1 MKHDFSVCFLLHQIY
16 IIKYYQVI
24 KKSIKDEKVSLNGSY
39 FTFGRTNLL
48 RNVLEAAAVTC
59 PSPAAIPFKNCI
71 FLAHVHFL
79 FLPLEN
85 SIDVCAF

>member
-1 MKHDFSVCFLLHQIY
+1 MISAFASYCIRF
-16 IIKYYQVI
+16 IILNITKSL

-71 FLAHVHFL
+71 FLAHIHFF

-85 SIDVCAF
+85 SIDVFAF